1 MADWPTVY
9 VSLFNLNLNQT
20 FEQRKTTTAGI
31 GPVRRRR
38 WPQGLADRGSS
49 NVTGYRA
56 PHAGGAGVSRRT
68 CRLKSSAVAA
78 QPGEWVQQALVAGH
92 AQMILAAADQ
102 IRRGLERLVAEG
114 AFFALHLGP
123 ACVSFF
129 VDHAFTFHGSA
140 FHARVPRDHCL

>member
-1 MADWPTVY
+1 M
-9 VSLFNLNLNQT
+9 
-20 FEQRKTTTAGI
+20 AGI

-38 WPQGLADRGSS
+38 WPEGLADTGSS
-49 NVTGYRA
+49 TVTGYRA
-56 PHAGGAGVSRRT
+56 PHAGGTGVSRRT

-102 IRRGLERLVAEG
+102 ILRGLERLVATG

-123 ACVSFF
+123 ACVSLF
-129 VDHAFTFHGSA
+129 VDDAVTFHGSA
-140 FHARVPRDHCL
+140 FHANVSSVCHV